1 MESCC
6 ITILA
11 PHGLHTRPAALLVA
25 MARRYGADITVKCGG
40 LQASAKSLFALQK
53 LPLVSGATIEL
64 CAEGDDAC
72 SAIKDLQQ
80 WLEQF
85 NDGQH

>member
-6 ITILA
+6 IRILA

-25 MARRYGADITVKCGG
+25 MARKYDAQIQIKCEG
-40 LQASAKSLFALQK
+40 QEASAKSLFALQK

-64 CAEGDDAC
+64 CAEGTDAYQ
-72 SAIKDLQQ
+72 AIKEMQQ

-85 NDGQH
+85 NDSQH